1 MARSKASEF
10 YWVPPFKSDCE
21 ELLGRFQQSE
31 SVRFEVFSAI
41 WRELDFAS
49 VFSGIAFKGEK
60 RSFTR
65 LTFTTAYSYLLPP
78 YSFQIRVG
86 ALYLIYS
93 LYYIQPAWPKEKIR
107 IALKDWCD
115 LQKLVADAKS
125 CQHLDIVYIFKR
137 LLSGKAFHFTALPKK
152 LTFQS
157 SERIQHHVNEE
168 FRVCR
173 DAVAEVASVEMI
185 DEIANV
191 HGHYERLKK
200 LSLPTSFGV
209 TLLNLTDSIGQCVL
223 EYRQWQDKIAAA
235 KKKDSKKNETTQK
248 SESASR
254 ADMLATIK
262 SKSCSHASKGSRSRR
277 HRPVEMAS
285 TSGSGSDQV
294 LLKGHVRPP
303 SLKTRTYNHF
313 GKPGEPEQT
322 KDWLLSVMEEDTSA
336 LKRKDS
342 RRFKWQNY

>member
-1 MARSKASEF
+1 MARKKASEF

-21 ELLGRFQQSE
+21 ELLGRFQLSE

-41 WRELDFAS
+41 WRELDFSS
-49 VFSGIAFKGEK
+49 VFFGISSKSEK

-86 ALYLIYS
+86 ALYLIYG
-93 LYYIQPAWPKEKIR
+93 LYYMQPAWPKEKIR
-107 IALKDWCD
+107 IALKDWYD

-137 LLSGKAFHFTALPKK
+137 LLLEKAFYFTALPKK

-168 FRVCR
+168 FRGCR
-173 DAVAEVASVEMI
+173 DAVGEVASVDML

-200 LSLPTSFGV
+200 LSLPTSLGV
-209 TLLNLTDSIGQCVL
+209 TLINLTDSIGHCVL
-223 EYRQWQDKIAAA
+223 EYRKWQEEIAAA
-235 KKKDSKKNETTQK
+235 KKKDSKQTETTQK
-248 SESASR
+248 SESTSR
-254 ADMLATIK
+254 ADMLAAIK
-262 SKSCSHASKGSRSRR
+262 SKSCSHASKGTRSRR
-277 HRPVEMAS
+277 HRPVEIAT
-285 TSGSGSDQV
+285 TSNSGSDQA
-294 LLKGHVRPP
+294 LLKSHVRPP

-322 KDWLLSVMEEDTSA
+322 KDWLLSVKEEDTRA

-342 RRFKWQNY
+342 RRFKWHSN